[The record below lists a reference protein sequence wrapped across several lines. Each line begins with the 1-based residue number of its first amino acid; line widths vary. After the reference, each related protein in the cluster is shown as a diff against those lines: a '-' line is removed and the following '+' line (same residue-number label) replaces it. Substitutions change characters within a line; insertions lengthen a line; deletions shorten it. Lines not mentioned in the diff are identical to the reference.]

1 MQELKGGKAYQKLGF
16 VDVNLSE
23 FADSGV
29 AGQSRSYLLDGYG
42 SGHQREDNSRLR
54 ITVVMCHQSA
64 DPCFKV
70 CVVVGV
76 GVVTQR
82 RLTSDRD
89 R

>member
-70 CVVVGV
+70 CVAHE
-76 GVVTQR
+76 
-82 RLTSDRD
+82 SE
-89 R
+89 